1 MGDMADG
8 RVLGIGELLWD
19 LFPDGPR
26 LGGAPFNVVASMRR
40 LSHPAAF
47 VTAVGDDELG
57 RSAVAAVDELGVD
70 TTFISVAP
78 DLPTGTVA
86 VTPDPVEGHRFTI
99 GSPAAYES
107 IGDADTLVTRL
118 LDLVP
123 EALVYGTLAQRS
135 PAVRELTHRVATEIR
150 PVNRLYDVNLRDG
163 SWTGD
168 LVLDLLRDATVVK
181 LNGDEAVVLAGLL
194 GSAATG
200 RALATA
206 LAARY
211 GIERLCITR
220 GAAGATLLVGGDEYV
235 VEGIEV
241 DVADTVGAGDAFA
254 AGLLHG
260 LLTDMPPDETL
271 RFANRLGA
279 LVASRAGALPVWSA
293 TELAD
298 GP

>member
-70 TTFISVAP
+70 TTFISVAR

-99 GSPAAYES
+99 GSPAAYAS

-220 GAAGATLLVGGDEYV
+220 GAAGATLLVGGDEYM

>member
-70 TTFISVAP
+70 TTFISVAR

-200 RALATA
+200 RALAAA

-220 GAAGATLLVGGDEYV
+220 GAAGATLLVGGDEYM

>member
-8 RVLGIGELLWD
+8 RVLGVGELLWD

-26 LGGAPFNVVASMRR
+26 LGGAPFNVVANMRR
-40 LSHPAAF
+40 LSHSAAF

-70 TTFISVAP
+70 TTFISVAR

-99 GSPAAYES
+99 GSPAAYAS

-150 PVNRLYDVNLRDG
+150 PVKRLYDVNLRDG

-200 RALATA
+200 RGLAAA

-220 GAAGATLLVGGDEYV
+220 GAAGATLLVGGDEYM

>member
-26 LGGAPFNVVASMRR
+26 LGGAPFNVVANMRR

-57 RSAVAAVDELGVD
+57 RSAVAAVGELGVD

-99 GSPAAYES
+99 GSPAAYAS

-220 GAAGATLLVGGDEYV
+220 GAAGATLLVGGDEYM

>member
-1 MGDMADG
+1 M
-8 RVLGIGELLWD
+8 LGIGELLWD

-70 TTFISVAP
+70 TTFISVAR

-118 LDLVP
+118 RDLVP

-220 GAAGATLLVGGDEYV
+220 GAAGATLLVGGDEYM

>member
-19 LFPDGPR
+19 LFPGGPR

-57 RSAVAAVDELGVD
+57 RSAVAAVGELGVD

-99 GSPAAYES
+99 GSPAAYAS

-220 GAAGATLLVGGDEYV
+220 GAAGATLLVGGDEYM

>member
-26 LGGAPFNVVASMRR
+26 LGGAPFNVVANMRR

-99 GSPAAYES
+99 GSPAAYAS

-220 GAAGATLLVGGDEYV
+220 GAAGATLLVGGDEYM

>member
-99 GSPAAYES
+99 GSPAAYAS

-220 GAAGATLLVGGDEYV
+220 GAAGATLLVGGDEYM

>member
-150 PVNRLYDVNLRDG
+150 PVKRLYDVNLRDG

-200 RALATA
+200 RALAAA

-220 GAAGATLLVGGDEYV
+220 GAAGATLLVGGDEYM

>member
-1 MGDMADG
+1 MADG

-19 LFPDGPR
+19 LFPGGPR

-99 GSPAAYES
+99 GSPAAYAS

-220 GAAGATLLVGGDEYV
+220 GAAGATLLVGGDEYM

>member
-26 LGGAPFNVVASMRR
+26 LGGAPFNVVANMRR
-40 LSHPAAF
+40 LNHPAAF

-57 RSAVAAVDELGVD
+57 RSAVAAVGELGVD

-99 GSPAAYES
+99 GSPAAYAS

-220 GAAGATLLVGGDEYV
+220 GAAGATLLVGGDEYM

>member
-99 GSPAAYES
+99 GSPAAYAS

-200 RALATA
+200 RALAAA

-220 GAAGATLLVGGDEYV
+220 GAAGATLLVGGDEYM

-260 LLTDMPPDETL
+260 LLVDMPPDETL

>member
-19 LFPDGPR
+19 LFPGGPR

-99 GSPAAYES
+99 GSPAAYAS

-220 GAAGATLLVGGDEYV
+220 GAAGATLLVGGDEYM

>member
-19 LFPDGPR
+19 LFPGGPR

-70 TTFISVAP
+70 TTFISVAR

-150 PVNRLYDVNLRDG
+150 PVKRLYDVNLRDG

-200 RALATA
+200 RALAAA

-220 GAAGATLLVGGDEYV
+220 GAAGATLLVGGDEYM

>member
-8 RVLGIGELLWD
+8 RVLGVGELLWD

-26 LGGAPFNVVASMRR
+26 LGGAPFNVVANMRR
-40 LSHPAAF
+40 LSHSAAF

-99 GSPAAYES
+99 GSPAAYAS

-194 GSAATG
+194 RSATTG
-200 RALATA
+200 RALAAA

-220 GAAGATLLVGGDEYV
+220 GAAGATLLVGGDEYM

>member
-99 GSPAAYES
+99 GSPAAYAS

-181 LNGDEAVVLAGLL
+181 LNGDEAVVLAVLL

-220 GAAGATLLVGGDEYV
+220 GAAGATLLVGGDEYM

>member
-1 MGDMADG
+1 
-8 RVLGIGELLWD
+8 
-19 LFPDGPR
+19 
-26 LGGAPFNVVASMRR
+26 MRR

-99 GSPAAYES
+99 GSPAAYAS

-220 GAAGATLLVGGDEYV
+220 GAAGATLLVGGDEYM

>member
-8 RVLGIGELLWD
+8 RVLGVGELLWD

-150 PVNRLYDVNLRDG
+150 PVKRLYDVNLRDG

-200 RALATA
+200 RALAAA

-220 GAAGATLLVGGDEYV
+220 GAAGATLLVGGDEYM

>member
-8 RVLGIGELLWD
+8 RVLGVGELLWD

-26 LGGAPFNVVASMRR
+26 LGGAPFNVVANMRR
-40 LSHPAAF
+40 LSHSAAF

-99 GSPAAYES
+99 GSPAAYAS

-150 PVNRLYDVNLRDG
+150 PVKRLYDVNLRDG

-220 GAAGATLLVGGDEYV
+220 GAAGATLLVGGDEYM

-260 LLTDMPPDETL
+260 LLRDDTPEVAL
-271 RFANRLGA
+271 AFANRLGA
-279 LVASRAGALPVWSA
+279 LVASRAGALPAWSA
-293 TELAD
+293 AELAD

>member
-26 LGGAPFNVVASMRR
+26 LGGAPFNVVANMRR

-57 RSAVAAVDELGVD
+57 RSAVAAVGELGVD

-99 GSPAAYES
+99 GSPAAYAS

-220 GAAGATLLVGGDEYV
+220 GAAGATLLVGGDEHT
-235 VEGIEV
+235 VEGIHVEV
-241 DVADTVGAGDAFA
+241 VDTVGAGDAFA

>member
-57 RSAVAAVDELGVD
+57 RSAVAAVNELGVD
-70 TTFISVAP
+70 TTFISVAR

-99 GSPAAYES
+99 GSPAAYAS

-118 LDLVP
+118 LDLAS

-150 PVNRLYDVNLRDG
+150 PVKRLYDVNLRDG

-220 GAAGATLLVGGDEYV
+220 GAAGATLLVGGDEYM

>member
-26 LGGAPFNVVASMRR
+26 LGGAPFNVVANMRR
-40 LSHPAAF
+40 LNHPAAF

-57 RSAVAAVDELGVD
+57 RSAVAAVGELGVD

-99 GSPAAYES
+99 GSPAAYAS

-220 GAAGATLLVGGDEYV
+220 GAAGATLLVGGDEYM

-260 LLTDMPPDETL
+260 LLRDDTPEVAL
-271 RFANRLGA
+271 AFANRLGA
-279 LVASRAGALPVWSA
+279 LVASRAGALPAWSA
-293 TELAD
+293 AELAD

>member
-200 RALATA
+200 RGLAAA

-220 GAAGATLLVGGDEYV
+220 GAAGATLLVGGDEYM

-279 LVASRAGALPVWSA
+279 LVASRAGALPVWGA

>member
-26 LGGAPFNVVASMRR
+26 LGGAPFNVVANMRR
-40 LSHPAAF
+40 LSHSAAF

-70 TTFISVAP
+70 TTFISVAR

-99 GSPAAYES
+99 GSPAAYAS

-220 GAAGATLLVGGDEYV
+220 GAAGATLLVGGDEYM

>member
-99 GSPAAYES
+99 GSPAAYAS

-181 LNGDEAVVLAGLL
+181 LNGDETVVLAGLL

-220 GAAGATLLVGGDEYV
+220 GAAGATLLVGGDEYM

>member
-26 LGGAPFNVVASMRR
+26 LGGAPFNVVANMRR

-70 TTFISVAP
+70 TTFISVAR

-99 GSPAAYES
+99 GSPAAYAS

-200 RALATA
+200 RALATHGHRPW
-206 LAARY
+206 AR
-211 GIERLCITR
+211 R
-220 GAAGATLLVGGDEYV
+220 
-235 VEGIEV
+235 
-241 DVADTVGAGDAFA
+241 
-254 AGLLHG
+254 
-260 LLTDMPPDETL
+260 
-271 RFANRLGA
+271 
-279 LVASRAGALPVWSA
+279 PVSYDRTA
-293 TELAD
+293 
-298 GP
+298 

>member
-26 LGGAPFNVVASMRR
+26 LGGAPFNVVANMRR
-40 LSHPAAF
+40 LSHSAAF

-99 GSPAAYES
+99 GSPAAYAS

-150 PVNRLYDVNLRDG
+150 PVKRLYDVNLRDG

-220 GAAGATLLVGGDEYV
+220 GAAGATLLVGGDEYM

>member
-19 LFPDGPR
+19 LFPGGPR

-99 GSPAAYES
+99 GSPAAYAS

-118 LDLVP
+118 LDLVA

-220 GAAGATLLVGGDEYV
+220 GAAGATLLVGGDEYM

>member
-99 GSPAAYES
+99 GSPAAYAS

-181 LNGDEAVVLAGLL
+181 LNGDETVVLAGLL

-200 RALATA
+200 RALAAA

-220 GAAGATLLVGGDEYV
+220 GAAGATLLVGGDEYM